1 METTRNETPEYAKY
15 FFKKLTNYLDTKIYY
30 FGSIQR
36 FDYFPL
42 SSDID
47 ADIFTDNESSTISK
61 MQNFLGI
68 PKYEFRKFVYR
79 LHKANKMVYGYKVKY
94 EDLENK
100 FSTEISIYNE
110 KDKNDVLME
119 HNSKTTLPF
128 HITMLLVI
136 LKTFYYKLPILSED
150 IYGFLKKIIMNYM
163 VEGDDAEFVS
173 IEVPKH
179 QDKDKN
185 K

>member
-1 METTRNETPEYAKY
+1 METTRNQMPDYAKY
-15 FFKKLTNYLDTKIYY
+15 FFKKLTDYLDVKIYY

-36 FDYFPL
+36 FDYFPS

-68 PKYEFRKFVYR
+68 PRYDFRKFVYR
-79 LHKANKMVYGYKVKY
+79 VHKANKMVYGYKVKY
-94 EDLENK
+94 EDLENN

-110 KDKNDVLME
+110 KYKHDVLME
-119 HNSKTTLPF
+119 HNSKTTLPM
-128 HITMLLVI
+128 HITLLLVI
-136 LKTFYYKLPILSED
+136 LKTFYYKIPILSED
-150 IYGFLKKIIMNYM
+150 IYGFLKKFIMNYM
-163 VEGDDAEFVS
+163 VEGSDAEFISV
-173 IEVPKH
+173 EVPRP
-179 QDKDKN
+179 DKDKN